1 MVLDKISEYLCFEG
15 LQQRFSHYS
24 EMLKCKMNFSIYLP
38 PEANSGSVPVV
49 YWLSGLTCTD
59 ENFVQKAGAQR
70 YASELGIALVA
81 PDTSPRGDNVPDDP
95 LGEYDF
101 GLGAG
106 FYVNATETPWSDN
119 YQMYDYVSI
128 ELPRIMQEN
137 FPVDPGRESI
147 MGHSMGGHGA
157 LITALKNPGQ
167 YNSVSAF
174 SPIVAPVQVPWGEK
188 AFSQYLGQDRKR
200 WKEYDACELIMAGSR
215 HLPML
220 VDQGEADEFLGVQLR
235 TELLELACKEMNF
248 EATIRYQSGY
258 DHSYFFIGSLIGCHL
273 RFHQRWLG

>member
-1 MVLDKISEYLCFEG
+1 
-15 LQQRFSHYS
+15 
-24 EMLKCKMNFSIYLP
+24 
-38 PEANSGSVPVV
+38 
-49 YWLSGLTCTD
+49 
-59 ENFVQKAGAQR
+59 
-70 YASELGIALVA
+70 
-81 PDTSPRGDNVPDDP
+81 
-95 LGEYDF
+95 
-101 GLGAG
+101 
-106 FYVNATETPWSDN
+106 
-119 YQMYDYVSI
+119 
-128 ELPRIMQEN
+128 
-137 FPVDPGRESI
+137 

-188 AFSQYLGQDRKR
+188 AFSQYLGQDKER

-258 DHSYFFIGSLIGCHL
+258 DHSYFFISSLVGCHL